1 MGTTKKRFIELY
13 GEEAWEIEKEKRK
26 KYNREYYLNNSE
38 NLIQKQKEYN
48 DTNRERINE
57 KRREYNRT
65 HQEELKE
72 HYQKNK
78 DKYREWHK
86 EYYENNKERIREYN
100 HTYYKEYYLKN
111 KEKKSEYKK
120 QRYETK
126 EGRAQVLFEAY
137 RKFDRNKGLQ
147 GFNLSSEYIAT
158 HIFNSSCVYCG
169 ESDWHKLGCD
179 RIDNTKA
186 HTPDNVVCAC
196 ASCNAQRSD
205 KWTVEEFKLKRQEEL
220 NSN

>member
-1 MGTTKKRFIELY
+1 MDTT
-13 GEEAWEIEKEKRK
+13 EKRK
-26 KYNREYYLNNSE
+26 EYNRQYYLRNKE
-38 NLIQKQKEYN
+38 RLLQKQKEYN
-48 DTNRERINE
+48 DTHREEINE
-57 KRREYNRT
+57 RQRQYNRT
-65 HQEELKE
+65 HKESQKKWYEENKEKLRGWYKDYYEKNKERIQEYNHLYYKD
-72 HYQKNK
+72 YYDKNK
-78 DKYREWHK
+78 DKKAEYR
-86 EYYENNKERIREYN
+86 
-100 HTYYKEYYLKN
+100 
-111 KEKKSEYKK
+111 K

-126 EGRAQVLFEAY
+126 EGRAQALY
-137 RKFDRNKGLQ
+137 QSYKKYDRNKGLQ

-186 HTPDNVVCAC
+186 HTPENVVCAC

-205 KWTVEEFKLKRQEEL
+205 KWTVEEFKLKRQQEL